1 MLYND
6 KEYSRHQERHVK
18 GPEMETHMEDL
29 TNSKEANGKF
39 SGVRAEESL
48 QDLPESPA
56 YCSCSAN
63 SAVLH

>member
-1 MLYND
+1 MIKNIPD
-6 KEYSRHQERHVK
+6 IRK
-18 GPEMETHMEDL
+18 GMSKALMETHMEDL

-48 QDLPESPA
+48 QDLPGSPA